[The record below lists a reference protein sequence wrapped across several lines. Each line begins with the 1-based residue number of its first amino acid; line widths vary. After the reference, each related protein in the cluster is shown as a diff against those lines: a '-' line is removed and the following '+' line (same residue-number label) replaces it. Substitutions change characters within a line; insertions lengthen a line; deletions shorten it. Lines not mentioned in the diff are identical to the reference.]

1 MNTKLRQHKMV
12 YKFPTKRSI
21 SPKPKNPFAK
31 LRPLENPYE
40 VWKSPDGTWE
50 YRILK
55 KNQIDDDKPFASC
68 FVAGKTPATFGT
80 WEYGDMYVKDIKES
94 MIKVK

>member
-1 MNTKLRQHKMV
+1 MV

-31 LRPLENPYE
+31 LRPLENPCE
-40 VWKSPDGTWE
+40 VWQSPDGTWE

-55 KNQIDDDKPFASC
+55 KNQVNIIKKPVKKIDWQ
-68 FVAGKTPATFGT
+68 VYVGERGNI
-80 WEYGDMYVKDIKES
+80 YLRGNQGDIFRTRLSKLPKRFELREV
-94 MIKVK
+94 